1 MAIVFCGDVEVRVV
15 QVDDV
20 KVRCKVISVPQREG
34 NNNSNRRVKGSEF
47 TVQQ

>member
-1 MAIVFCGDVEVRVV
+1 MAIVLFWRSKGEVV

-34 NNNSNRRVKGSEF
+34 NNSSNSRVKGSEF